1 MSTKKLAR
9 ELGLIR
15 KRSQSSSAEKNPAG
29 TNQLFSYLIVIDFE
43 STCWREKNN
52 YGQEII
58 EFPAVLLNT
67 SNGEIESE
75 FHSYVQPQ
83 EHPILSEF
91 CTELTGITQKQ
102 VEAGLPLRICL
113 SRFTRWLQTL
123 QQEKG
128 VVYVTDSKNTPSSG
142 QLCTFITWSDW
153 DLGVCLLYECKRKQI
168 VKPEALS
175 SWIDLRA
182 TYRTFYSRK
191 PKGLNGALQDLG
203 IQFSGREHSGLD
215 DARNTARLAWR
226 MVTDGCVLKVT
237 KSLNRAPVKSRPLFG
252 QGRVHSKSPSKTR
265 PPVEEN
271 LPTPFSNHSNGS
283 STGNPNTGTG
293 VCQNLVPTRTV
304 LTSLVTPVFVNTP
317 HLHTT
322 LQNTTPTSPVGAAS
336 ELEMAGCDWAEGF
349 LVTEVGE
356 SGSYDDVVLEDV
368 EWGIVDRDDSLS
380 PGNHTHTEVNRPHPP
395 QSQVFKPRPQTQS
408 SVSVSLLSRPDPF
421 KSLNRPGCRATTTT
435 PSMPFTVYTDQLHQS
450 SLSNSTTGFF
460 KVPHPVRSLTV
471 NQSKRTS
478 TSIGQSKPSS
488 TFVNQS
494 ALHSI
499 SINQSKLCSVS
510 FNQSALHS
518 ISINQSK
525 PSMNQSAHSSNFFNQ
540 SDASCSNNQS
550 EHSSIFNNQSPS
562 TSVSQSKPSSTFV
575 NQSALSF
582 TSKIQSAMHLFSKKA
597 SIVPASSDNQ
607 SNLSSF
613 SVNQSALNYT
623 SSNQSKLCSVSFN
636 QSKHLSISN
645 NQSVLASTSAN
656 QSALHSISINQS
668 RASSSTNQSE
678 SSSIC
683 NTTISNNLSALS
695 SSANQSRSSSTMNHS
710 SHSSCYTN
718 QSKLCSVSFNQSALN
733 YTSSNQSKHLSISN
747 NQSVLASTSANQSA
761 LHSISINQSRASSS
775 TNQSESSSICNTT
788 ISNNLSALSSSANQ
802 SRSSSTMNH
811 SSHSSCYTNQSK
823 LCSVSFNQSAPLSR
837 CSGRR
842 SLPLCRSDG
851 ENSLVTKLPRVT
863 KVTAPLCSC
872 GRRAK
877 RMTVGNGGP
886 NHGRAF
892 YSCPVRKSGPDPAHR
907 GGCGFFKWESAV
919 INSTLKPNSRIS
931 FSVQTAAS
939 RNFR

>member
-1 MSTKKLAR
+1 MRQKTERPLA
-9 ELGLIR
+9 I
-15 KRSQSSSAEKNPAG
+15 
-29 TNQLFSYLIVIDFE
+29 FS
-43 STCWREKNN
+43 NN
-52 YGQEII
+52 ANAAS
-58 EFPAVLLNT
+58 PT
-67 SNGEIESE
+67 
-75 FHSYVQPQ
+75 
-83 EHPILSEF
+83 
-91 CTELTGITQKQ
+91 TKQ

-226 MVTDGCVLKVT
+226 MVTDGCVLKIT

-265 PPVEEN
+265 PPVDEN

-283 STGNPNTGTG
+283 STGNPNTGTGTG

-368 EWGIVDRDDSLS
+368 D
-380 PGNHTHTEVNRPHPP
+380 
-395 QSQVFKPRPQTQS
+395 
-408 SVSVSLLSRPDPF
+408 
-421 KSLNRPGCRATTTT
+421 
-435 PSMPFTVYTDQLHQS
+435 
-450 SLSNSTTGFF
+450 
-460 KVPHPVRSLTV
+460 
-471 NQSKRTS
+471 
-478 TSIGQSKPSS
+478 
-488 TFVNQS
+488 
-494 ALHSI
+494 
-499 SINQSKLCSVS
+499 
-510 FNQSALHS
+510 
-518 ISINQSK
+518 
-525 PSMNQSAHSSNFFNQ
+525 
-540 SDASCSNNQS
+540 
-550 EHSSIFNNQSPS
+550 
-562 TSVSQSKPSSTFV
+562 
-575 NQSALSF
+575 
-582 TSKIQSAMHLFSKKA
+582 
-597 SIVPASSDNQ
+597 
-607 SNLSSF
+607 
-613 SVNQSALNYT
+613 
-623 SSNQSKLCSVSFN
+623 
-636 QSKHLSISN
+636 
-645 NQSVLASTSAN
+645 
-656 QSALHSISINQS
+656 
-668 RASSSTNQSE
+668 
-678 SSSIC
+678 
-683 NTTISNNLSALS
+683 TI
-695 SSANQSRSSSTMNHS
+695 
-710 SHSSCYTN
+710 
-718 QSKLCSVSFNQSALN
+718 
-733 YTSSNQSKHLSISN
+733 
-747 NQSVLASTSANQSA
+747 
-761 LHSISINQSRASSS
+761 
-775 TNQSESSSICNTT
+775 
-788 ISNNLSALSSSANQ
+788 
-802 SRSSSTMNH
+802 NH

>member
-83 EHPILSEF
+83 EHPVLSEF

-102 VEAGLPLRICL
+102 VEVGLPLRICL

-226 MVTDGCVLKVT
+226 MVTDGCVLKIT

-265 PPVEEN
+265 PPVDEN

-283 STGNPNTGTG
+283 STGNPNTGTGTG

-435 PSMPFTVYTDQLHQS
+435 PSMPFTVYTDQSHQS
-450 SLSNSTTGFF
+450 SSSNSTTGFF

-478 TSIGQSKPSS
+478 TSIGQSKLTSS
-488 TFVNQS
+488 PFNKS
-494 ALHSI
+494 ALYST
-499 SINQSKLCSVS
+499 SINQLKPSSVS
-510 FNQSALHS
+510 YNQLPST
-518 ISINQSK
+518 SINQSK

-582 TSKIQSAMHLFSKKA
+582 TSKIQSAMHLFSKNA

-613 SVNQSALNYT
+613 SV
-623 SSNQSKLCSVSFN
+623 
-636 QSKHLSISN
+636 
-645 NQSVLASTSAN
+645 
-656 QSALHSISINQS
+656 
-668 RASSSTNQSE
+668 
-678 SSSIC
+678 
-683 NTTISNNLSALS
+683 
-695 SSANQSRSSSTMNHS
+695 
-710 SHSSCYTN
+710 
-718 QSKLCSVSFNQSALN
+718 NQSALN

-788 ISNNLSALSSSANQ
+788 ISNNQSALSSSANQ
-802 SRSSSTMNH
+802 SRSSSTINH